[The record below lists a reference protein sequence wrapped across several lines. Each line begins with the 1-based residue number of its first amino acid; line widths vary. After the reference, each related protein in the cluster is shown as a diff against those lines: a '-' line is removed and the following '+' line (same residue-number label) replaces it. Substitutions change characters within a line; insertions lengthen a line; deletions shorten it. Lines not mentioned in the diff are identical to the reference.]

1 MEGKLVLNLDKVRQG
16 IAVNEG
22 ELLHKT
28 QMKLLLA
35 KIKQIMASVADFRRQ
50 FEGGQRPSAIS
61 HRRHHDAILLSGAR
75 GTGKTTFLLSAL
87 HKLQAEQVDGKYA
100 FCVFEPVD
108 PTLFGCNEHI
118 LLTLLSMIAE
128 KVRRGRDLC
137 ETSSYGHAGSSAD
150 WENWER
156 QLKELAKGLRTVG
169 EQREDI
175 GSEPSA
181 RKDVWDD
188 AEYLLEQ
195 GMDSARSS
203 YELEYKLHGF
213 INASLRLLNKDAFV
227 LGLDDV
233 DTRPG
238 IGWHV
243 LEVLRRYLTTPQ
255 LIVIVSGNMELF
267 QKLVERQQLKNFGL
281 DFSSQEDVRQNF
293 APQVT
298 ELTNQYLLKVLRT
311 PMRIEL
317 LPFAEALERAVLAER
332 NAAGKQNSDI
342 DLHCIIRLDG
352 KEVSLASALEN
363 FYTALGCGTD
373 PHLKAVF
380 RKALLANSA
389 RTVLQVV
396 EQLIELQNTSQIDD
410 GMMESGRVADILRSA
425 FFDYLVASGVTQTQE
440 YFERLREGTGI
451 EEITH
456 LLLADRLPG
465 DVSLRPIYGDLR
477 VDNSLLAL
485 TSGLAAATAD
495 NISVF
500 FLYFFRVCLT
510 WQILDGRPGGSTALL
525 GETSL
530 KALAFRC
537 SSLLYGDARRSG
549 WRAPGILALYGAS
562 IKKNAPDRARRI
574 YGEDIVDLFMMKH
587 APKQFLANQR
597 ELIPFFDT
605 ICNDG
610 GLPQKG
616 GKVILRD
623 YVITTPDSM
632 QENIKSWHSAFVPH
646 GFYDIATGGSNYPF
660 FSIWA
665 LLGLMVEMLACST
678 VEDIFNI
685 FFRNSRIM
693 TLPYHGER
701 RFPFPRSMMID
712 DNDNEEEADSPFG
725 GEGDVSPDMENT
737 DDSQSEERQ
746 QATISSDQKA
756 FLQWIIDWKDIYSVK
771 KTTCFIPPLLC
782 ERVFTR
788 FLQGMERLN
797 SVHSS
802 NIFLGSYI
810 HKSLVILFNSLLVE
824 EYLAVYNNAEGLN
837 LTTPLSSNTIF
848 LYNLRKALEKEGF
861 ETRLAPSKLPPEKYP
876 LTRLVMACPLW
887 QYYVKPDEQ
896 EAESIL
902 RMLAGFWP
910 DHDAQRMPVEYIDE
924 RYKFKNL
931 YYIYN
936 IIAIRRSLFITQ
948 DIRTETGKKLNILEN
963 PKKFILKTM
972 QETANRAVQQDIPIM
987 QLMNDSS
994 DGEEDIAKRF
1004 LNMLYLPC
1012 PSREYLWNN
1021 ASESNKRIL
1030 RKNLEDIFDKL
1041 KTGKA

>member
-35 KIKQIMASVADFRRQ
+35 KIKQIMSAVSDFRRQ

-128 KVRRGRDLC
+128 KVRRGRDYG
-137 ETSSYGHAGSSAD
+137 ETSGYGHTGSSAD

-188 AEYLLEQ
+188 AEYMLEQ

-281 DFSSQEDVRQNF
+281 DFSSSKDVLQNF

-317 LPFAEALERAVLAER
+317 LPFAEALKRAVLAER
-332 NAAGKQNSDI
+332 NAAGKLNSDI
-342 DLHCIIRLDG
+342 DAHCIIRLDG
-352 KEVSLASALEN
+352 KDISLASALDS
-363 FYTALGCGTD
+363 FYAALGCGAD
-373 PHLKAVF
+373 PNLKAVF
-380 RKALLANSA
+380 RKAMLANSA

-396 EQLIELQNTSQIDD
+396 EQLIELQNASQTED
-410 GMMESGRVADILRSA
+410 GMMENGRVADILRSV
-425 FFDYLVASGVTQTQE
+425 FFDYLVISGVAHPQE

-451 EEITH
+451 EDISY
-456 LLLADRLPG
+456 LLLRGKLSG
-465 DVSLRPIYGDLR
+465 DVSLRPVHGDLR

-485 TSGLAAATAD
+485 TSGLTAAAAD

-510 WQILDGRPGGSTALL
+510 WQIQDGRPGGSTALL

-537 SSLLYGDARRSG
+537 SSLLYGDARRPG

-562 IKKNAPDRARRI
+562 IKKNAPERVRKI
-574 YGEDIVDLFMMKH
+574 YGDDFVDLLKER
-587 APKQFLANQR
+587 APSQLLAGQG
-597 ELIPFFDT
+597 ELLPFIKA
-605 ICNDG
+605 ICDDDK
-610 GLPQKG
+610 LPQKG
-616 GKVILRD
+616 GKTLLRD
-623 YVITTPDSM
+623 YVITTPDSL
-632 QENIKSWHSAFVPH
+632 QENIKSWHRAFVPH
-646 GFYDIATGGSNYPF
+646 GFYEIAEQGGNYIF
-660 FSIWA
+660 FSIWG
-665 LLGLMVEMLACST
+665 LLSLMCEMLVCST
-678 VEDIFNI
+678 EEDIFNV
-685 FFRNSRIM
+685 FFRNIRITTLDYYRGETRVPYSRS
-693 TLPYHGER
+693 TFLGN
-701 RFPFPRSMMID
+701 
-712 DNDNEEEADSPFG
+712 NDTDEEIDSPFVT
-725 GEGDVSPDMENT
+725 EDYSSSDMEKSY
-737 DDSQSEERQ
+737 DYLSEDTRQ
-746 QATISSDQKA
+746 AALSIEQQG
-756 FLQWIIDWKDIYSVK
+756 FLQWIMDWKSDYANPQNA
-771 KTTCFIPPLLC
+771 CFLSPTLC
-782 ERVFTR
+782 ERIFTR

-797 SVHSS
+797 SVNS
-802 NIFLGSYI
+802 NDIFLGSYI

-824 EYLAVYNNAEGLN
+824 EYLSVYNNAEGLN

-848 LYNLRKALEKEGF
+848 LQNLRKSFEKEGL
-861 ETRLAPSKLPPEKYP
+861 ETRLDPSKLPPKKYP
-876 LTRLVMACPLW
+876 LTRLVMSCPLW
-887 QYYVKPDEQ
+887 RYYIKPDEQ
-896 EAESIL
+896 EAESIQ
-902 RMLAGFWP
+902 RMLTCFWQN
-910 DHDAQRMPVEYIDE
+910 HDVQKNPVEYIDE
-924 RYKFKNL
+924 RYKFDSL

-936 IIAIRRSLFITQ
+936 IVAIRRSLFIEY
-948 DIRTETGKKLNILEN
+948 DIRTDIGSELDIHKN
-963 PKKFILKTM
+963 PRKFIIKTM
-972 QETANRAVQQDIPIM
+972 RETLARAVEQKLPIEY
-987 QLMNDSS
+987 LLTDFS
-994 DGEEDIAKRF
+994 DGDEDIAKRF
-1004 LNMLYLPC
+1004 FNLLYLPC
-1012 PSREYLWNN
+1012 QSAENLWNN
-1021 ASESNKRIL
+1021 ASEANKRAL
-1030 RKNLEDIFDKL
+1030 RRNLEDIF
-1041 KTGKA
+1041 GKPKVSRS

>member
-35 KIKQIMASVADFRRQ
+35 KIKQIMSAVSDFRRQ

-128 KVRRGRDLC
+128 KVRRGRDYS
-137 ETSSYGHAGSSAD
+137 ETSGYGHTGSSAD

-281 DFSSQEDVRQNF
+281 DFSSRKGVLQSF

-332 NAAGKQNSDI
+332 NAPGKLNSDI
-342 DLHCIIRLDG
+342 DAHCIIRLGG

-363 FYTALGCGTD
+363 FYTALGCGAD
-373 PHLKAVF
+373 PNLKAVF
-380 RKALLANSA
+380 RKALLTNSA

-451 EEITH
+451 EESTR
-456 LLLADRLPG
+456 LLLEGKLPG
-465 DVSLRPIYGDLR
+465 DVSLRPVHGDLR
-477 VDNSLLAL
+477 VDNSLLAF
-485 TSGLAAATAD
+485 TSGLTAATAD

-500 FLYFFRVCLT
+500 FLYFFKVCLT
-510 WQILDGRPGGSTALL
+510 WQILEGRHVDSAPFL
-525 GETSL
+525 GEISP
-530 KALAFRC
+530 KALALRC
-537 SSLLYGDARRSG
+537 SSLLYGDARHAG

-562 IKKNAPDRARRI
+562 IKKNAPDRVRKI
-574 YGEDIVDLFMMKH
+574 YGDDFVDLLKVYT
-587 APKQFLANQR
+587 PRYLLAGQG
-597 ELIPFFDT
+597 ELLPFIET
-605 ICNDG
+605 ICGDDR
-610 GLPQKG
+610 LPQKS
-616 GKVILRD
+616 GKTLLRD
-623 YVITTPDSM
+623 YIITTPDSM

-646 GFYDIATGGSNYPF
+646 GFYDIAEQGGNYPF
-660 FSIWA
+660 FSIWG
-665 LLGLMVEMLACST
+665 LLGLMVEMLVCT
-678 VEDIFNI
+678 TEEEIFNV
-685 FFRNSRIM
+685 FFRNVRIM
-693 TLPYHGER
+693 TLAYYHGEATLSSFDTLFGDR
-701 RFPFPRSMMID
+701 NSQEEDGSPGIEND
-712 DNDNEEEADSPFG
+712 DS
-725 GEGDVSPDMENT
+725 SDMENT

-746 QATISSDQKA
+746 QATISSEQKA
-756 FLQWIIDWKDIYSVK
+756 FLQWIMDWKDIYSGHK
-771 KTTCFIPPLLC
+771 ATCFLSPLLC
-782 ERVFTR
+782 ERIFTR

-797 SVHSS
+797 NVNS
-802 NIFLGSYI
+802 NGIFLGSYI

-824 EYLAVYNNAEGLN
+824 EYLAAYNNAEGLN

-848 LYNLRKALEKEGF
+848 LQNLRKVFEKEDLG
-861 ETRLAPSKLPPEKYP
+861 THLDPAKLPPAKYP

-902 RMLAGFWP
+902 RMLEYFWL
-910 DHDAQRMPVEYIDE
+910 DHDAQKMPVEYIDE
-924 RYKFKNL
+924 RYKFDNL
-931 YYIYN
+931 YYVYN
-936 IIAIRRSLFITQ
+936 ILAIRRSLFIEY
-948 DIRTETGKKLNILEN
+948 DIRTDIGIKLDAPTNPRKLNT
-963 PKKFILKTM
+963 KSM
-972 QETANRAVQQDIPIM
+972 RDTATQAVKIGFSALQRVS
-987 QLMNDSS
+987 DSA
-994 DGEEDIAKRF
+994 DGDDDIAKRF
-1004 LNMLYLPC
+1004 LNLLYLPC
-1012 PSREYLWNN
+1012 PSREKLWNN
-1021 ASESNKRIL
+1021 ASASSKQAL
-1030 RKNLEDIFDKL
+1030 RGYLEERPSRVRSSRS
-1041 KTGKA
+1041 

>member
-35 KIKQIMASVADFRRQ
+35 KIKQIMSAVSDFRRQ

-87 HKLQAEQVDGKYA
+87 HELQAEQVDGKYA

-128 KVRRGRDLC
+128 KVRRGRDYS
-137 ETSSYGHAGSSAD
+137 ETSGYGHTGSSAD

-281 DFSSQEDVRQNF
+281 DFSSSKDVLQNF

-332 NAAGKQNSDI
+332 NVSGKLNSDI
-342 DLHCIIRLDG
+342 DAHCIIRLDG
-352 KEVSLASALEN
+352 KEVSLASALDN
-363 FYTALGCGTD
+363 FYTALGCGAD
-373 PHLKAVF
+373 PNLKAVF
-380 RKALLANSA
+380 RKALLTNSA

-396 EQLIELQNTSQIDD
+396 EQLIELQNTSQTGD
-410 GMMESGRVADILRSA
+410 GAEQSRRVADILRIA
-425 FFDYLVASGVTQTQE
+425 FFDYLMVSGVAQPQE

-451 EEITH
+451 EEITR
-456 LLLADRLPG
+456 LLLTDRLPG
-465 DVSLRPIYGDLR
+465 DVSLRPVHGDLR
-477 VDNSLLAL
+477 VDNSLLAF

-495 NISVF
+495 NTGIF
-500 FLYFFRVCLT
+500 FIYFFKVCFAL
-510 WQILDGRPGGSTALL
+510 QALDGQNTDIATIL

-537 SSLLYGDARRSG
+537 SSLIYGDARRPG

-562 IKKNAPDRARRI
+562 IKKNAPGRVRKI
-574 YGEDIVDLFMMKH
+574 YGDDFVDLLK
-587 APKQFLANQR
+587 ARTPSQLLAGQG
-597 ELIPFFDT
+597 ELLPFIET
-605 ICNDG
+605 ICGDDK
-610 GLPQKG
+610 LPQKG
-616 GKVILRD
+616 GKTLLRD
-623 YVITTPDSM
+623 YVITTPDSL
-632 QENIKSWHSAFVPH
+632 QENIKSWHRAFVPH
-646 GFYDIATGGSNYPF
+646 GFYEIAEQGGNYTF
-660 FSIWA
+660 FSIWG
-665 LLGLMVEMLACST
+665 LLGLMGEMLACT
-678 VEDIFNI
+678 TEEDLFNV
-685 FFRNSRIM
+685 FFRNTRIM
-693 TLPYHGER
+693 PLAYHGDTS
-701 RFPFPRSMMID
+701 PYSSGTTLD
-712 DNDNEEEADSPFG
+712 DSDNGEEADGPFG
-725 GEGDVSPDMENT
+725 GEGDISADMENV
-737 DDSQSEERQ
+737 DDSQFEERQ
-746 QATISSDQKA
+746 QATISIEQKA
-756 FLQWIIDWKDIYSVK
+756 FLQWIMHWKDAYSSQKIV
-771 KTTCFIPPLLC
+771 CFLPPLLC
-782 ERVFTR
+782 ERAFTR

-797 SVHSS
+797 SVSS
-802 NIFLGSYI
+802 SAVFLGSYI
-810 HKSLVILFNSLLVE
+810 HKAIVILFNSLLVE
-824 EYLAVYNNAEGLN
+824 EYLAANNAEGLN
-837 LTTPLSSNTIF
+837 LTTPLASNSIF
-848 LYNLRKALEKEGF
+848 LQNLRKVSEKEGL
-861 ETRLAPSKLPPEKYP
+861 ETRLDPSKLPPEKYP

-887 QYYVKPDEQ
+887 RFYLKPDEK
-896 EAESIL
+896 ESESIDT
-902 RMLAGFWP
+902 MLAFFWSEY
-910 DHDAQRMPVEYIDE
+910 DTQINSVEYIEDN
-924 RYKFKNL
+924 YKFNNL

-936 IIAIRRSLFITQ
+936 MIALRRNIVLDHDF
-948 DIRTETGKKLNILEN
+948 RTDLGKEKNISKN
-963 PKKFILKTM
+963 PKKLMANILLAALKKAFM
-972 QETANRAVQQDIPIM
+972 EKAVNSERD
-987 QLMNDSS
+987 LELDE
-994 DGEEDIAKRF
+994 GAEDIAKAAF
-1004 LNMLYLPC
+1004 NLLYIPC
-1012 PSREYLWNN
+1012 PSTDRLWNTATAN
-1021 ASESNKRIL
+1021 SRQTFSKG
-1030 RKNLEDIFDKL
+1030 LEEIF
-1041 KTGKA
+1041 GKPKVSRS

>member
-35 KIKQIMASVADFRRQ
+35 KIKQIMSAVSDFRRQ

-128 KVRRGRDLC
+128 KVRRGRDYS
-137 ETSSYGHAGSSAD
+137 ETSGYGHTGSSAD

-203 YELEYKLHGF
+203 HELEYKLHGF
-213 INASLRLLNKDAFV
+213 INASLRLLNKDAVV

-281 DFSSQEDVRQNF
+281 DFSSSKDVLQNF

-317 LPFAEALERAVLAER
+317 LPFAEALKRAVLAER
-332 NAAGKQNSDI
+332 NAAGKLNSDI
-342 DLHCIIRLDG
+342 DAHCIIRLDG
-352 KEVSLASALEN
+352 KDISLASALDS
-363 FYTALGCGTD
+363 FYAALGCGAD
-373 PHLKAVF
+373 PNLKAVF
-380 RKALLANSA
+380 RKAMLANSA

-396 EQLIELQNTSQIDD
+396 EQLIELQNASQTED
-410 GMMESGRVADILRSA
+410 GMMENGRVADILRSV
-425 FFDYLVASGVTQTQE
+425 FFDYLVISGVAHPQE

-451 EEITH
+451 EDISY
-456 LLLADRLPG
+456 LLLRGKLSG
-465 DVSLRPIYGDLR
+465 DVSLRPVHGDLR

-485 TSGLAAATAD
+485 TSGLAAAAAD

-510 WQILDGRPGGSTALL
+510 WQIQDGRPGGSTALL

-537 SSLLYGDARRSG
+537 SSLLYGDVRRPG

-562 IKKNAPDRARRI
+562 IKKNAPERVRKI
-574 YGEDIVDLFMMKH
+574 YGDDFVDLLKAR
-587 APKQFLANQR
+587 APSQLLAEQG
-597 ELIPFFDT
+597 ELLPFIET
-605 ICNDG
+605 ICGDDR
-610 GLPQKG
+610 LPQKG
-616 GKVILRD
+616 GKTLLRD
-623 YVITTPDSM
+623 YVITTPDSL
-632 QENIKSWHSAFVPH
+632 QENIKSWHRAFVPH
-646 GFYDIATGGSNYPF
+646 GFYEIAEQGGNYIF
-660 FSIWA
+660 FSIWG
-665 LLGLMVEMLACST
+665 LLSLMCEMLVCST
-678 VEDIFNI
+678 EEDIFNV
-685 FFRNSRIM
+685 FFRNIRITTLAYYRGETRIPYSRSTFI
-693 TLPYHGER
+693 GNN
-701 RFPFPRSMMID
+701 
-712 DNDNEEEADSPFG
+712 DNDEEIDSPFG
-725 GEGDVSPDMENT
+725 TEDYSSSDMEKAY
-737 DDSQSEERQ
+737 DYLSEETRQ
-746 QATISSDQKA
+746 AALSKEQQG
-756 FLQWIIDWKDIYSVK
+756 FLQWIMDWKSDYANPQNA
-771 KTTCFIPPLLC
+771 CFLSPTLC
-782 ERVFTR
+782 ERIFTR
-788 FLQGMERLN
+788 FLQGLERLN
-797 SVHSS
+797 SLSS
-802 NIFLGSYI
+802 SSIFIGSYI
-810 HKSLVILFNSLLVE
+810 HKSLVILFNSFLVE
-824 EYLAVYNNAEGLN
+824 EYLAVYDNAGGLN
-837 LTTPLSSNTIF
+837 LTTPLTSNRNF
-848 LYNLRKALEKEGF
+848 LQNLHKVFEKEDLGAC
-861 ETRLAPSKLPPEKYP
+861 LDPSQLPPKKYP

-910 DHDAQRMPVEYIDE
+910 DHDTQKMPVEYIDE
-924 RYKFKNL
+924 RYKFDSL

-936 IIAIRRSLFITQ
+936 MLAVRRSLFIEY
-948 DIRTETGKKLNILEN
+948 DIRTDLGRQLNIHEN
-963 PKKFILKTM
+963 PRKFIIKTM
-972 QETANRAVQQDIPIM
+972 RDTLVRAAQQKLPIDY
-987 QLMNDSS
+987 LLSDLS

-1004 LNMLYLPC
+1004 LNLLYLPC
-1012 PSREYLWNN
+1012 PSRENLWNN
-1021 ASESNKRIL
+1021 ASASSKQAL
-1030 RKNLEDIFDKL
+1030 RGYLEERPSRVRSSRS
-1041 KTGKA
+1041 

>member
-50 FEGGQRPSAIS
+50 FESGQRPSAIS

-281 DFSSQEDVRQNF
+281 DFSSSKGVLQSF

-332 NAAGKQNSDI
+332 NVAGKQNSDI

-373 PHLKAVF
+373 PNLKAVF

-510 WQILDGRPGGSTALL
+510 WQILEGRHVDSAPFL
-525 GETSL
+525 GEISP
-530 KALAFRC
+530 KALALRC
-537 SSLLYGDARRSG
+537 SSLLYGDARRPG

-562 IKKNAPDRARRI
+562 IKKNAPDRVRKI
-574 YGEDIVDLFMMKH
+574 YGDDFVDLLKAR
-587 APKQFLANQR
+587 APSQLLAGQG
-597 ELIPFFDT
+597 ELLPFIET
-605 ICNDG
+605 ICVDDR
-610 GLPQKG
+610 LPQKS
-616 GKVILRD
+616 GKTLLRD
-623 YVITTPDSM
+623 YIITTPDSM

-646 GFYDIATGGSNYPF
+646 GFYDIAEQGGNYPF
-660 FSIWA
+660 FSIWG
-665 LLGLMVEMLACST
+665 LLGLMVEMLACAT
-678 VEDIFNI
+678 EEEIFNV
-685 FFRNSRIM
+685 FFRNARIM
-693 TLPYHGER
+693 TLAYYHGEATLSS
-701 RFPFPRSMMID
+701 FDTLFD
-712 DNDNEEEADSPFG
+712 DRNSQEEDGSPGIESDDS
-725 GEGDVSPDMENT
+725 SDMENI
-737 DDSQSEERQ
+737 DDSQSEDRQ
-746 QATISSDQKA
+746 QATISSEQKD
-756 FLQWIIDWKDIYSVK
+756 FIQWIMDWKDTHSSQ
-771 KTTCFIPPLLC
+771 KTISFIPPLLC
-782 ERVFTR
+782 DRVFTR

-797 SVHSS
+797 SVSS
-802 NIFLGSYI
+802 SAVFLGSYI

-837 LTTPLSSNTIF
+837 LTTPLTSNSIF
-848 LYNLRKALEKEGF
+848 LQNLRKVSEKEDLG
-861 ETRLAPSKLPPEKYP
+861 TRLDPAKLPPEKYP

-910 DHDAQRMPVEYIDE
+910 NHDVQKMSVTYIDE
-924 RYKFKNL
+924 RYKFRNL
-931 YYIYN
+931 YYLYN
-936 IIAIRRSLFITQ
+936 ILAIRRSLFIGQ
-948 DIRTETGKKLNILEN
+948 DIRTEIGIHLGAPAN
-963 PKKFILKTM
+963 PKKLITKSMKDAATQVMRRGFSIL
-972 QETANRAVQQDIPIM
+972 QR
-987 QLMNDSS
+987 DSDS
-994 DGEEDIAKRF
+994 ADGEEDIAKRF
-1004 LNMLYLPC
+1004 LNLLYLPC
-1012 PSREYLWNN
+1012 PSRENLWNN
-1021 ASESNKRIL
+1021 ASSNSKQAL
-1030 RKNLEDIFDKL
+1030 RGYLEERPIKVRS
-1041 KTGKA
+1041 GRA

>member
-137 ETSSYGHAGSSAD
+137 ETSSCGHAGSSAD

-281 DFSSQEDVRQNF
+281 DFSSSKDVLQSF

-298 ELTNQYLLKVLRT
+298 ELTNQYLLKVMRA

-317 LPFAEALERAVLAER
+317 LPFDEALERTVLAEK
-332 NAAGKQNSDI
+332 NAAGKQNPDI
-342 DLHCIIRLDG
+342 DAHCIIRLDE
-352 KEVSLASALEN
+352 KDVPLAFALDK
-363 FYTALGCGTD
+363 FYTALGCSTD
-373 PHLKAVF
+373 PNLKAVF

-396 EQLIELQNTSQIDD
+396 EQLIELQNASQA
-410 GMMESGRVADILRSA
+410 GGGGAMQSGRVADILRIA
-425 FFDYLVASGVTQTQE
+425 FFDYLMASGVAQPQE
-440 YFERLREGTGI
+440 YFERLREGSGI
-451 EEITH
+451 EEITR
-456 LLLADRLPG
+456 LLLTDRLPG
-465 DVSLRPIYGDLR
+465 DVSLRPIHGDLR
-477 VDNSLLAL
+477 VDNSLLAF

-495 NISVF
+495 NTGIF
-500 FLYFFRVCLT
+500 FIYFFKVCFAL
-510 WQILDGRPGGSTALL
+510 QALDGQDADIDTVL

-537 SSLLYGDARRSG
+537 SSLIYGDAHRTG

-562 IKKNAPDRARRI
+562 IKKNAPDRVRKI
-574 YGEDIVDLFMMKH
+574 YGDDFVDLLKVH
-587 APKQFLANQR
+587 TPRQLLAGQG
-597 ELIPFFDT
+597 ELLPFIDT
-605 ICNDG
+605 VCGDG
-610 GLPQKG
+610 ALPQKG
-616 GKVILRD
+616 SKQLLRG
-623 YVITTPDSM
+623 YLITTPDSM
-632 QENIKSWHSAFVPH
+632 QEDIKSWHRAFVPH
-646 GFYDIATGGSNYPF
+646 GFYEIAEQGGTYSF
-660 FSIWA
+660 FSFWG
-665 LLGLMVEMLACST
+665 LLGLMGEMLACAT
-678 VEDIFNI
+678 EEDIFNV
-685 FFRNSRIM
+685 FFRNTRIM
-693 TLPYHGER
+693 PLAYYHGETNT
-701 RFPFPRSMMID
+701 SNLTTQLD
-712 DNDNEEEADSPFG
+712 DSSNEEEDCSIG
-725 GEGDVSPDMENT
+725 GEDDSIHDIENT
-737 DDSQSEERQ
+737 NDPQSEEKR
-746 QATISSDQKA
+746 QATISSEQTA
-756 FLQWIIDWKDIYSVK
+756 FIQWIMDWKNVYSSK
-771 KTTCFIPPLLC
+771 KHTCFLPPLLC

-797 SVHSS
+797 SINSS
-802 NIFLGSYI
+802 TIFLGNYI

-824 EYLAVYNNAEGLN
+824 EYLAVYNNAERLN

-848 LYNLRKALEKEGF
+848 LQNFRKIFEKEGL
-861 ETRLAPSKLPPEKYP
+861 ETPLDPTKLPPEKYP

-887 QYYVKPDEQ
+887 RFYVNPDEK
-896 EAESIL
+896 ESESIDTI
-902 RMLAGFWP
+902 LAFFWP
-910 DHDAQRMPVEYIDE
+910 QYDAQINLVEYIEDK
-924 RYKFKNL
+924 YNFKNL

-936 IIAIRRSLFITQ
+936 MIALRRNIVIEYDFRTDLGKRK
-948 DIRTETGKKLNILEN
+948 DIEKN
-963 PKKFILKTM
+963 PKKLIPNILLDALKQAFM
-972 QETANRAVQQDIPIM
+972 ERVVNSERDLEVDEGA
-987 QLMNDSS
+987 
-994 DGEEDIAKRF
+994 EDVAKAAF
-1004 LNMLYLPC
+1004 NLLYIPC
-1012 PSREYLWNN
+1012 PSTDRLWNTAPAN
-1021 ASESNKRIL
+1021 SKQTFF
-1030 RKNLEDIFDKL
+1030 KGLEDIFGKL

>member
-35 KIKQIMASVADFRRQ
+35 KIKQIMASVADFRQQ

-137 ETSSYGHAGSSAD
+137 ETSSYGHASSSAD

-156 QLKELAKGLRTVG
+156 QLKELAKGLRAVG

-181 RKDVWDD
+181 RKDLWDD

-281 DFSSQEDVRQNF
+281 DFSSQVEVRQSF

-332 NAAGKQNSDI
+332 NAVGKQNSDI

-363 FYTALGCGTD
+363 FYTALGCGAD
-373 PHLKAVF
+373 PNLKAVF

-396 EQLIELQNTSQIDD
+396 EQLIELQNASQAGD
-410 GMMESGRVADILRSA
+410 GMVENGRVADILRSI
-425 FFDYLVASGVTQTQE
+425 FFDYLVASGVVQPQE

-451 EEITH
+451 EEIPR
-456 LLLADRLPG
+456 LLLEGKLPG
-465 DVSLRPIYGDLR
+465 DVALRPVHGDQR

-485 TSGLAAATAD
+485 TSGLAAAAAD

-510 WQILDGRPGGSTALL
+510 WQILEGRLGNNTELL
-525 GETSL
+525 EKTSL
-530 KALAFRC
+530 KALAFHC
-537 SSLLYGDARRSG
+537 SSLLYGDARRPG

-562 IKKNAPDRARRI
+562 IKKNAPDRVRKI
-574 YGEDIVDLFMMKH
+574 YGDNFINLLKEHTPRQL
-587 APKQFLANQR
+587 LAGQG
-597 ELIPFFDT
+597 ELLPFINT
-605 ICNDG
+605 ICVDDK
-610 GLPQKG
+610 LPQKG
-616 GKVILRD
+616 GKTILRD
-623 YVITTPDSM
+623 YVITTPDSL

-646 GFYDIATGGSNYPF
+646 GFYDIAEQGGNYPF
-660 FSIWA
+660 FSIWG
-665 LLGLMVEMLACST
+665 LLGLMVEMLACVT
-678 VEDIFNI
+678 VEDIFNV
-685 FFRNSRIM
+685 FFRTSRIM
-693 TLPYHGER
+693 TLAYYHGETNLSSLST
-701 RFPFPRSMMID
+701 PFD
-712 DNDNEEEADSPFG
+712 DSNNEEEDGSIG
-725 GEGDVSPDMENT
+725 GEDDNLSDMENT
-737 DDSQSEERQ
+737 DDPQSEENQ
-746 QATISSDQKA
+746 QTIISREQTA
-756 FLQWIIDWKDIYSVK
+756 FLQWIMDWKNVYSRQK
-771 KTTCFIPPLLC
+771 HACFLPPLLC
-782 ERVFTR
+782 ERIFTR

-797 SVHSS
+797 NVSS
-802 NIFLGSYI
+802 NDIFLGSYI

-824 EYLAVYNNAEGLN
+824 EYLVVYNNAEGLN
-837 LTTPLSSNTIF
+837 LTTPLKSNSIF
-848 LYNLRKALEKEGF
+848 LQNLRKVSEKEDLG
-861 ETRLAPSKLPPEKYP
+861 TRLDPAKLPPEKYP

-902 RMLAGFWP
+902 RMLEGFWP
-910 DHDAQRMPVEYIDE
+910 AHDAQKMPVEYIDE
-924 RYKFKNL
+924 RYKFENL

-936 IIAIRRSLFITQ
+936 IIAIRRGLFITQ
-948 DIRTETGKKLNILEN
+948 DIRTEVGKKLNILEN
-963 PKKFILKTM
+963 PKKLVVKTM
-972 QETANRAVQQDIPIM
+972 KETAARAVQQGIPREM
-987 QLMNDSS
+987 LLNDSP
-994 DGEEDIAKRF
+994 DGEEDIAKNF
-1004 LNMLYLPC
+1004 LNLLYLPC
-1012 PSREYLWNN
+1012 PSRESLWNN
-1021 ASESNKRIL
+1021 ASESNKRTL
-1030 RKNLEDIFDKL
+1030 RKSLEEIFGKS
-1041 KTGKA
+1041 KTASA

>member
-35 KIKQIMASVADFRRQ
+35 KIKQIMSAVSDFRRQ

-128 KVRRGRDLC
+128 KVRRGRDYS
-137 ETSSYGHAGSSAD
+137 ETSGYGHTGSSAD

-281 DFSSQEDVRQNF
+281 DFSSSKDVLQNF

-332 NAAGKQNSDI
+332 NVSGKLNSDI
-342 DLHCIIRLDG
+342 DAHCIIRLDG
-352 KEVSLASALEN
+352 KEVSLASALDN
-363 FYTALGCGTD
+363 FYIALGCGAD
-373 PHLKAVF
+373 PNLKAVF
-380 RKALLANSA
+380 RKALLTNSA

-396 EQLIELQNTSQIDD
+396 EQLIELQNTSQTGD
-410 GMMESGRVADILRSA
+410 GAEQSRRVADILRIA
-425 FFDYLVASGVTQTQE
+425 FFDYLMASGVAQPQE

-451 EEITH
+451 EEITR
-456 LLLADRLPG
+456 LLLTDRLPG
-465 DVSLRPIYGDLR
+465 DVSLRPVHGDLGWITACWRLQVDWQRLRLTIPEFSSSIFSRYALPSRHWMGRIPTSLQSSEKRLSRRLPSAAPPLSMGMPAARAGAHRASLPYTALPSRRMHQVASERSMGMTSLTCSRHVRQVSCSQVKGSCFPLSKRYAAMTNCPRKAARLSCGIMSLRRLTVCRKTSSLGIELSFLTDFMKSLSKEEIIHSSPYGDCWVSWAKCWPVPLR
-477 VDNSLLAL
+477 KIFSM
-485 TSGLAAATAD
+485 
-495 NISVF
+495 
-500 FLYFFRVCLT
+500 YFF
-510 WQILDGRPGGSTALL
+510 
-525 GETSL
+525 E
-530 KALAFRC
+530 
-537 SSLLYGDARRSG
+537 
-549 WRAPGILALYGAS
+549 ILASCRLHITATQVL
-562 IKKNAPDRARRI
+562 ILQ
-574 YGEDIVDLFMMKH
+574 E
-587 APKQFLANQR
+587 QR
-597 ELIPFFDT
+597 
-605 ICNDG
+605 
-610 GLPQKG
+610 
-616 GKVILRD
+616 
-623 YVITTPDSM
+623 
-632 QENIKSWHSAFVPH
+632 
-646 GFYDIATGGSNYPF
+646 
-660 FSIWA
+660 
-665 LLGLMVEMLACST
+665 
-678 VEDIFNI
+678 
-685 FFRNSRIM
+685 
-693 TLPYHGER
+693 
-701 RFPFPRSMMID
+701 
-712 DNDNEEEADSPFG
+712 
-725 GEGDVSPDMENT
+725 
-737 DDSQSEERQ
+737 
-746 QATISSDQKA
+746 
-756 FLQWIIDWKDIYSVK
+756 
-771 KTTCFIPPLLC
+771 
-782 ERVFTR
+782 
-788 FLQGMERLN
+788 
-797 SVHSS
+797 
-802 NIFLGSYI
+802 
-810 HKSLVILFNSLLVE
+810 
-824 EYLAVYNNAEGLN
+824 
-837 LTTPLSSNTIF
+837 
-848 LYNLRKALEKEGF
+848 
-861 ETRLAPSKLPPEKYP
+861 
-876 LTRLVMACPLW
+876 
-887 QYYVKPDEQ
+887 
-896 EAESIL
+896 
-902 RMLAGFWP
+902 
-910 DHDAQRMPVEYIDE
+910 
-924 RYKFKNL
+924 
-931 YYIYN
+931 
-936 IIAIRRSLFITQ
+936 
-948 DIRTETGKKLNILEN
+948 
-963 PKKFILKTM
+963 
-972 QETANRAVQQDIPIM
+972 
-987 QLMNDSS
+987 
-994 DGEEDIAKRF
+994 
-1004 LNMLYLPC
+1004 
-1012 PSREYLWNN
+1012 
-1021 ASESNKRIL
+1021 
-1030 RKNLEDIFDKL
+1030 
-1041 KTGKA
+1041 